1 MSSKRQKLPAKR
13 SRPSEAPTPAFDA
26 SRFANLS
33 AAERFGTICKNRSFI
48 KEKGFHHP
56 DDFFRKTIE
65 AKGWRALCQPPRP
78 AAMSVVREFYANL
91 DSHVLKK
98 VRVRGVLVNFS
109 AESINIYYGLEH
121 IPPGPFDQ
129 LREHPDY
136 PEVIRVLTKGR
147 GEWRINSAGHAV
159 NFKAKHL
166 AYIPKVW
173 HHFITSRLI
182 PTTNVCE
189 VTAQRSL
196 LNFAIIQDIP
206 FDVGQVIEDA
216 ILHNREAKM
225 NLGHPFLI
233 FGLCKQAGV
242 PLDDN
247 EAWLH
252 PIKAISV
259 KRDTPGVPQPEGV
272 YDSGHEPS
280 DEDELPDYRASWV
293 TPRRTL
299 ASPRLDLHHH
309 HRIDHRHHHPSSL
322 RRLPLL
328 VLPQIL
334 RTRCSPSLS
343 VLTHSGTRPR
353 STESSLLRI
362 WRRCVLTCR
371 QFWPIRPSSYS
382 SSRLCRPS
390 LLSSWRST
398 SHLHLHRSE
407 VQGSSLTLYIFILP
421 VGTLDIFLG
430 GGGGGI
436 FCSGTLFLGFVY
448 RCFGFVVLIS
458 VVYSIF
464 SCSAYLFCFVFSIT
478 CSCR

>member
-1 MSSKRQKLPAKR
+1 MSGKRQKLPAKR
-13 SRPSEAPTPAFDA
+13 SRPSEDPTPTFDA
-26 SRFANLS
+26 SRFLNAS
-33 AAERFGTICKNRSFI
+33 AADRFSTICKNRSFI

-65 AKGWRALCQPPRP
+65 RKGWRALCQPPRP
-78 AAMSVVREFYANL
+78 AVMSVVREFYANL
-91 DSHVLKK
+91 TSHVLKK
-98 VRVRGVLVNFS
+98 VRVRGVLVDFS
-109 AESINIYYGLEH
+109 AESINSFYGLEN

-216 ILHNREAKM
+216 ILHNRDAKM

-280 DEDELPDYRASWV
+280 DEDELPDYRARFGFLGDTQEDIGQS
-293 TPRRTL
+293 
-299 ASPRLDLHHH
+299 SS
-309 HRIDHRHHHPSSL
+309 HPPPPPPSY
-322 RRLPLL
+322 RPPPPP
-328 VLPQIL
+328 PQQPQAAAPP
-334 RTRCSPSLS
+334 SPSPDIEDP
-343 VLTHSGTRPR
+343 VLLL
-353 STESSLLRI
+353 TERFDALWDETQEHRVLVTQDMEALRADMRTVLANQAIILQQQQTMQAQLAQLLAFH
-362 WRRCVLTCR
+362 
-371 QFWPIRPSSYS
+371 QPP
-382 SSRLCRPS
+382 PPPP
-390 LLSSWRST
+390 
-398 SHLHLHRSE
+398 
-407 VQGSSLTLYIFILP
+407 Q
-421 VGTLDIFLG
+421 
-430 GGGGGI
+430 
-436 FCSGTLFLGFVY
+436 
-448 RCFGFVVLIS
+448 
-458 VVYSIF
+458 
-464 SCSAYLFCFVFSIT
+464 
-478 CSCR
+478 

>member
-1 MSSKRQKLPAKR
+1 MHLSFCLGLAMSGKRQKLPAKR

-26 SRFANLS
+26 SRFANMS
-33 AAERFGTICKNRSFI
+33 VAERFGTICKNRSFI

-91 DSHVLKK
+91 ASHVFKK
-98 VRVRGVLVNFS
+98 VWVRGVLVDFS
-109 AESINIYYGLEH
+109 AESINSFYSLEH
-121 IPPGPFDQ
+121 VPAGPFDQ

-136 PEVIRVLTKGR
+136 PEVIRVLTKGQ

-182 PTTNVCE
+182 PTTNVCK
-189 VTAQRSL
+189 VTAQRAL

-216 ILHNREAKM
+216 ILHNRDAKM

-252 PIKAISV
+252 PIKAISI

-272 YDSGHEPS
+272 YGSGHEPS
-280 DEDELPDYRASWV
+280 DEDELPAYQARF
-293 TPRRTL
+293 
-299 ASPRLDLHHH
+299 
-309 HRIDHRHHHPSSL
+309 
-322 RRLPLL
+322 
-328 VLPQIL
+328 
-334 RTRCSPSLS
+334 
-343 VLTHSGTRPR
+343 G
-353 STESSLLRI
+353 
-362 WRRCVLTCR
+362 
-371 QFWPIRPSSYS
+371 
-382 SSRLCRPS
+382 
-390 LLSSWRST
+390 
-398 SHLHLHRSE
+398 
-407 VQGSSLTLYIFILP
+407 
-421 VGTLDIFLG
+421 FLG
-430 GGGGGI
+430 DTQDDIG
-436 FCSGTLFLGFVY
+436 
-448 RCFGFVVLIS
+448 
-458 VVYSIF
+458 
-464 SCSAYLFCFVFSIT
+464 
-478 CSCR
+478 

>member
-1 MSSKRQKLPAKR
+1 MCLSRSVVPLVSFVYTLCLMSGKRQKLPAKR
-13 SRPSEAPTPAFDA
+13 SRPSEDPTPTFDA
-26 SRFANLS
+26 SRFVNVS
-33 AAERFGTICKNRSFI
+33 AAERFGTIFKNRSFI

-78 AAMSVVREFYANL
+78 AVMSVVREFYANL
-91 DSHVLKK
+91 ASHVLKK
-98 VRVRGVLVNFS
+98 VRVRGVLVDFS
-109 AESINIYYGLEH
+109 AESINSFYSLEH
-121 IPPGPFDQ
+121 VPTRPFDQ

-166 AYIPKVW
+166 AFIPKVW

-189 VTAQRSL
+189 VTAQHAL
-196 LNFAIIQDIP
+196 LNYAILQDIP

-216 ILHNREAKM
+216 ILHNRDAKM

-280 DEDELPDYRASWV
+280 DEDELPDYRARFGFLGD
-293 TPRRTL
+293 TQ
-299 ASPRLDLHHH
+299 DD
-309 HRIDHRHHHPSSL
+309 IG
-322 RRLPLL
+322 
-328 VLPQIL
+328 Q
-334 RTRCSPSLS
+334 
-343 VLTHSGTRPR
+343 
-353 STESSLLRI
+353 
-362 WRRCVLTCR
+362 
-371 QFWPIRPSSYS
+371 S
-382 SSRLCRPS
+382 SSHPPPPPPPTASGGR
-390 LLSSWRST
+390 SS
-398 SHLHLHRSE
+398 
-407 VQGSSLTLYIFILP
+407 
-421 VGTLDIFLG
+421 
-430 GGGGGI
+430 
-436 FCSGTLFLGFVY
+436 
-448 RCFGFVVLIS
+448 
-458 VVYSIF
+458 
-464 SCSAYLFCFVFSIT
+464 
-478 CSCR
+478 

>member
-1 MSSKRQKLPAKR
+1 MSGKRQKLPAKR
-13 SRPSEAPTPAFDA
+13 SRPSEAPTPSFDA
-26 SRFANLS
+26 SRFANMS

-78 AAMSVVREFYANL
+78 AAMSMVREFYANL
-91 DSHVLKK
+91 ASHVLKK
-98 VRVRGVLVNFS
+98 VRVRGVLVDFS
-109 AESINIYYGLEH
+109 AESINSFYGLEH
-121 IPPGPFDQ
+121 VPPGPFDQ

-136 PEVIRVLTKGR
+136 PEVIRVLIKGR

-189 VTAQRSL
+189 VIAQRSL

-216 ILHNREAKM
+216 ILHNKDAKM

-280 DEDELPDYRASWV
+280 DEDELPDYRARFGFLGD
-293 TPRRTL
+293 TH
-299 ASPRLDLHHH
+299 DD
-309 HRIDHRHHHPSSL
+309 IGQSSSY
-322 RRLPLL
+322 P
-328 VLPQIL
+328 P
-334 RTRCSPSLS
+334 P
-343 VLTHSGTRPR
+343 P
-353 STESSLLRI
+353 
-362 WRRCVLTCR
+362 
-371 QFWPIRPSSYS
+371 PPSSYPPPPPQQPQAAAP
-382 SSRLCRPS
+382 PS
-390 LLSSWRST
+390 PSPDLEDPVL
-398 SHLHLHRSE
+398 
-407 VQGSSLTLYIFILP
+407 SLTEHFNAFWDETQEHRVLVTQDMEALRADMQTVLANQAIILQQQQSMQAQLAQLLAFHQP
-421 VGTLDIFLG
+421 PPPPPQ
-430 GGGGGI
+430 
-436 FCSGTLFLGFVY
+436 
-448 RCFGFVVLIS
+448 
-458 VVYSIF
+458 
-464 SCSAYLFCFVFSIT
+464 
-478 CSCR
+478 

>member
-1 MSSKRQKLPAKR
+1 M
-13 SRPSEAPTPAFDA
+13 
-26 SRFANLS
+26 
-33 AAERFGTICKNRSFI
+33 
-48 KEKGFHHP
+48 
-56 DDFFRKTIE
+56 
-65 AKGWRALCQPPRP
+65 
-78 AAMSVVREFYANL
+78 
-91 DSHVLKK
+91 
-98 VRVRGVLVNFS
+98 
-109 AESINIYYGLEH
+109 
-121 IPPGPFDQ
+121 
-129 LREHPDY
+129 
-136 PEVIRVLTKGR
+136 LTKGR

-196 LNFAIIQDIP
+196 LNFAILQDIP

-216 ILHNREAKM
+216 ILHNRDAKM
-225 NLGHPFLI
+225 NLGHPFMI
-233 FGLCKQAGV
+233 FGLCKQARV

-280 DEDELPDYRASWV
+280 DEDELPDYRARFSFLGDTQEDIGQSSSRPPPPPSDRPHPPPPQQPQAT
-293 TPRRTL
+293 TP
-299 ASPRLDLHHH
+299 P
-309 HRIDHRHHHPSSL
+309 
-322 RRLPLL
+322 
-328 VLPQIL
+328 
-334 RTRCSPSLS
+334 SPSPDLEDPVLS
-343 VLTHSGTRPR
+343 LTERFDAFWDETQ

-398 SHLHLHRSE
+398 SHLHLHRSD
-407 VQGSSLTLYIFILP
+407 VQGSPLTLSIFILP
-421 VGTLDIFLG
+421 VGTLDLLFG
-430 GGGGGI
+430 GGDILGI
-436 FCSGTLFLGFVY
+436 LFSFY
-448 RCFGFVVLIS
+448 VLFIAVLVS
-458 VVYSIF
+458 WF
-464 SCSAYLFCFVFSIT
+464 
-478 CSCR
+478 